1 MALDPRARAMVGRA
15 GVRGGGGGAGGVVS
29 PGPTM
34 MTAEDMERIVHGN

>member
-15 GVRGGGGGAGGVVS
+15 GVRGAGGRTGGVVS